1 MIVRKIFQKI
11 KEIIEKARALPY
23 EKRLALLQISLIS
36 SGLILVILW
45 FGIFKSEISSTHPLA
60 VNEIQEE
67 KVQNVSRW
75 EIFKKGLYLAY
86 SENFLPFLKK
96 LGEGLADVF
105 GLMVELVIKIFN
117 ITSYALR
124 TIFFQYKSYA
134 QLIHYIFIR

>member
-60 VNEIQEE
+60 VNEVQEE

-86 SENFLPFLKK
+86 SESFLPLLKK